1 MLKIEMVLLDENE
14 VEVFHKL
21 VSVVRKYREAK
32 YAEEQKQWA
41 GEPAMADEV
50 VDAPEHPAPEQVVA
64 HISPEGAVKPIPVE
78 KVQEAAQKF
87 AQVHG
92 LDKALAV
99 VKEFGASR
107 VSEIKDPVKLALLFE
122 RLTK

>member
-1 MLKIEMVLLDENE
+1 MLKVEMVLLDENE

-50 VDAPEHPAPEQVVA
+50 VETPAAPEPVVG